1 MSDVHRLKT
10 IFQGF
15 EGKTCRHATIEF
27 KRNFEVTMGGRGGGY
42 LKLNSRMFLAE
53 IIPKIPKMSCS
64 AREF

>member
-27 KRNFEVTMGGRGGGY
+27 KRNFEVTMGVEGGRL
-42 LKLNSRMFLAE
+42 LK
-53 IIPKIPKMSCS
+53 I
-64 AREF
+64 EF

>member
-27 KRNFEVTMGGRGGGY
+27 KRNFEVTMGGEGGRL
-42 LKLNSRMFLAE
+42 LK
-53 IIPKIPKMSCS
+53 I
-64 AREF
+64 EF